1 MCCSTQGCKES
12 DTTQQLNDN
21 IIHQCSLKNMWTIL
35 HRLKNRGSFCTL
47 HRSTSFH
54 FCLLKIT
61 LHQEARV
68 FFFFFSSIKQNISLL
83 CSNPP
88 RAGFPSQSII
98 IHPYMSL
105 QALHADF
112 PLPHLLLSLTLSS
125 APLPFFIQLLV
136 LCCCSVAKSCPAL
149 CDPMDSSKLGFP
161 AFHYL
166 PEFAQTHVH
175 WVGDAIQP
183 SRPCSYQA
191 HFCLRTWE
199 CALSCAWNPHP
210 LRETFNDH
218 LNYISF

>member
-1 MCCSTQGCKES
+1 
-12 DTTQQLNDN
+12 
-21 IIHQCSLKNMWTIL
+21 
-35 HRLKNRGSFCTL
+35 
-47 HRSTSFH
+47 
-54 FCLLKIT
+54 
-61 LHQEARV
+61 
-68 FFFFFSSIKQNISLL
+68 
-83 CSNPP
+83 
-88 RAGFPSQSII
+88 
-98 IHPYMSL
+98 MSL

-218 LNYISF
+218 LNYISFNCFCVILFYFLPSTWYINTCIYIDIYLSVYHIYLW